1 MSRFSVLVH
10 HPSRNAA
17 LGAALLLLGLLLLG
31 FTEHADRLRAM
42 GEDALGGFVLTG
54 DAAVPGPSANGKLV
68 LAVGAPEVKT
78 PARDA
83 QFGVSVDAPALVR
96 KVEMFQWKEMRY
108 GGQRS
113 YEMDWFEH
121 PIDSSTFGN
130 PAGHANP
137 GAFPINAAR
146 FDSPDVM
153 VGGFKLAPA
162 LVHMIDGVEP
172 FAADLSHVP
181 SNMAATFQSSDG
193 TLVTSA
199 NPERPQVGDLRI
211 SWTRIAPTDLTVF
224 ARNDGGTLVPA
235 SNPAGDAIAQVLLGK
250 HSLTDV
256 LTDAPQ
262 PPHFKWAR
270 RVLALLLAWA
280 GAALLLP
287 RARRGDRLLALA
299 IAVMPLAVLAAAFW
313 FDVRMLAAGALIA
326 VAVAAAGMA
335 TWRWRST
342 ASPTSRG
349 RSGGTTGSKTDG
361 PRTSANKR
369 SSP

>member
-1 MSRFSVLVH
+1 VSRFSALVD
-10 HPSRNAA
+10 HPSRNTA
-17 LGAALLLLGLLLLG
+17 LGAVLLLLGLLLLG

-54 DAAVPGPSANGKLV
+54 SAAVPGPSANGKLV

-113 YEMDWFEH
+113 YEMDWFDQ
-121 PIDSSTFGN
+121 PIDSTAFGN

-137 GAFPINAAR
+137 GAFPINAVR
-146 FDSPDVM
+146 FDSPDV
-153 VGGFKLAPA
+153 VVAGFKLAPA
-162 LVHMIDGVEP
+162 LVRMIDGVEP
-172 FAADLSHVP
+172 FAPDLSRVP
-181 SNMAATFQSSDG
+181 PNMAATFQVHDD
-193 TLVTSA
+193 TLITSA
-199 NPERPQVGDLRI
+199 NPDHPQAGDLRI
-211 SWTRIAPTDLTVF
+211 SWMRIVPSHLTVF
-224 ARNDGGTLVPA
+224 ARDDGGTLVPA

-287 RARRGDRLLALA
+287 RARRRDRLLALA
-299 IAVMPLAVLAAAFW
+299 IALIPLAVLAAASW
-313 FDVRMLAAGALIA
+313 FDVRTLAAAILILVALAA
-326 VAVAAAGMA
+326 VAVAV
-335 TWRWRST
+335 WRWRL
-342 ASPTSRG
+342 ARPE
-349 RSGGTTGSKTDG
+349 
-361 PRTSANKR
+361 PRQAQ
-369 SSP
+369 

>member
-1 MSRFSVLVH
+1 MSRFSALAD
-10 HPSRNAA
+10 HPLRNAA

-54 DAAVPGPSANGKLV
+54 DAAVPGRSANGKLV

-113 YEMDWFEH
+113 YEMDWFDH
-121 PIDSSTFGN
+121 PIDSSAFGN
-130 PAGHANP
+130 PNGHANP

-146 FDSPDVM
+146 FDSPEVT
-153 VGGFKLAPA
+153 VAGFRLAPA
-162 LVHMIDGVEP
+162 LVRMIDGVEP
-172 FAADLSHVP
+172 FAPDLSHVP
-181 SNMAATFQSSDG
+181 PNMAATFQSSDG
-193 TLVTSA
+193 MLVTSA
-199 NPERPQVGDLRI
+199 IPDHPQVGDLRI
-211 SWTRIAPTDLTVF
+211 SWMRVAPSDLTVF
-224 ARNDGGTLVPA
+224 ARDAGATLVPA
-235 SNPAGDAIAQVLLGK
+235 SNPAGDAIAQVLIGK

-270 RVLALLLAWA
+270 RILALLLAWA

-287 RARRGDRLLALA
+287 RARRRDRVLALA
-299 IAVMPLAVLAAAFW
+299 IAVVPLAVLAAVFW
-313 FDVRMLAAGALIA
+313 FEVRMLAAGALIA
-326 VAVAAAGMA
+326 VAVAAAA
-335 TWRWRST
+335 VAAWRWRGMGDGDRR
-342 ASPTSRG
+342 AGDRLQEHLPTNER
-349 RSGGTTGSKTDG
+349 K
-361 PRTSANKR
+361 
-369 SSP
+369 